1 MLSPYVKALMK
12 ETGQSEQEM
21 SVLWNKAKLIT
32 NDTFG
37 KSDEQFGKKEYRYTT
52 DVVKSMLG
60 VNENCVKP
68 IDFLKFNG
76 SVDEFMEVVTSGAF
90 PSLDKHIV
98 SKDTK
103 KKTKVIQ
110 LDKEMDKNK
119 EKKSLNAVE
128 EAENLIFDH
137 EQYGDDDPK
146 QKYEYEQ
153 YEQTDRFNIGQDQF
167 RKYHEERIKEQEEND
182 DKEQLAREKE
192 LDKEQADY
200 DRQKEKEKA
209 DAEKADEEEKK
220 DRGKEKDKESDELT
234 KEKEKERSDQAKEK
248 EKERLARKKE
258 KEAEMEKQKQAS
270 KEKSATSV
278 NK

>member
-1 MLSPYVKALMK
+1 MLSPYIKALMR

-37 KSDEQFGKKEYRYTT
+37 KSDEHFGKKEYRYTT

-60 VNENCVKP
+60 VNESCVKP

-76 SVDEFMEVVTSGAF
+76 SVDEFIEVVTSGAF

-110 LDKEMDKNK
+110 LDKEMDKE
-119 EKKSLNAVE
+119 EKKPLNAVE

-137 EQYGDDDPK
+137 EQYGNDDPK

-153 YEQTDRFNIGQDQF
+153 YEQTDRFNVGQDQF
-167 RKYHEERIKEQEEND
+167 RKHYEEKIKEKKEND
-182 DKEQLAREKE
+182 DNKEQLAREKE

-200 DRQKEKEKA
+200 DKEKEKEKI
-209 DAEKADEEEKK
+209 DAEKEQSKDDEERDKGR
-220 DRGKEKDKESDELT
+220 DKEKADIE
-234 KEKEKERSDQAKEK
+234 KEKEKEREKSTKEK
-248 EKERLARKKE
+248 EDKRLAREKE